1 MHGFSRLSV
10 FFLAMALLVTATPA
24 AWAREM
30 VAAKVEELNMRSG
43 PGTRYEATWTVARGY
58 PFQVI
63 KRKGNWLQ
71 VRDFEN
77 DRAWVYRPMTNK
89 TPHRVVKSNV
99 LNLRRSPSTSAA
111 VVMKAG
117 YGDVLRT
124 LAQRGTWTKVRH
136 QGGTVGWVATRLS
149 WGW

>member
-1 MHGFSRLSV
+1 MNGISRLSV
-10 FFLAMALLVTATPA
+10 LLLALALLVTATPA

-30 VAAKVEELNMRSG
+30 VASAARTLNMRTG
-43 PGTRYEATWTVARGY
+43 PGLNHPANWTVTRGY

-63 KRKGNWLQ
+63 QRKGGWLQ

-77 DRAWVYRPMTNK
+77 DRAWISRSLTNK
-89 TPHRVVKSNV
+89 VPHRVVKSTTA
-99 LNLRRSPSTSAA
+99 NLRSTPSTRAR
-111 VVMKAG
+111 VVLKAG

-124 LAQRGTWTKVRH
+124 LEQRGSWTKVRH
-136 QGGTVGWVATRLS
+136 EDGPVGWIATRLT

>member
-1 MHGFSRLSV
+1 MNGFNRLSV
-10 FFLAMALLVTATPA
+10 FLVAMALLVTATPA

-30 VAAKVEELNMRSG
+30 VASNVKTLNMRSG
-43 PGTRYEATWTVARGY
+43 PGTRYAADWTVTRGY
-58 PFQVI
+58 PFQVL

-77 DRAWVYRPMTNK
+77 DRAWVYRPMTDK
-89 TPHRVVKSNV
+89 QPHRVVKSDV
-99 LNLRRSPSTSAA
+99 LNLRRSPSTHAA
-111 VVMKAG
+111 VVMKAV

-124 LAQRGTWTKVRH
+124 LVQRGKWTKVRH
-136 QGGTVGWVATRLS
+136 DSGKVGWVATRLT